1 MNVATAWERSPVSA
15 AAGTWGEAE
24 AWGRRRPTSSWEE
37 TELLRGTLSRPA
49 GTKDSAAARGHSG
62 TEPALAQLQG
72 SHQGDFFFLL
82 LLENL
87 RAVTINDREA
97 GMVLPVKLATVRCS
111 HTRVLPQN

>member
-1 MNVATAWERSPVSA
+1 MNVATAWERSPGFA

-72 SHQGDFFFLL
+72 SHQGDTEPALAQLQGSHQGDFFFFFFFFW
-82 LLENL
+82 
-87 RAVTINDREA
+87 RT
-97 GMVLPVKLATVRCS
+97 
-111 HTRVLPQN
+111 